1 MALTTLRM
9 QWPLPPEQ
17 GFSYDSFL
25 ALVAAMDLSSYAA
38 REDRNLVLMGGGT
51 VAWDAAG
58 NALSWSAPFQVLSP
72 VAGGLCSVPAGSLT
86 LLPGQIAYLSLIR
99 NPAGNVAASAVAANA
114 VPSDDSA
121 VLLCVR
127 RGAQLYFRNG
137 NVLKDGMGGPLI
149 ENGGSLSTFT
159 SIYSSAPEIVSAAA
173 GAVGDSS
180 AAAPGNHRHHVAT
193 AAPVTA
199 SGATNA
205 EGAGDALARA
215 SHVHRVEIPVARNG
229 SLMGA
234 RPTISLS
241 TEFSIQDNAGADR
254 VDVGLA
260 TTGVV
265 AGTYTNINATVDSK
279 GRIIAIS
286 NGDAGGGGAGGNGS
300 VNPTLILGGS
310 VAFGQELFIN
320 NSSFSYQQNLV
331 APFYSLPFDTTLTK
345 LWGVTAAVGVDLIFR
360 LRNAGGTQLWTTTL
374 TTGGTAFSVSLSLA
388 VPANTPLHFSV
399 EPASGTPTISGVSIY
414 AVGLLS

>member
-1 MALTTLRM
+1 M
-9 QWPLPPEQ
+9 
-17 GFSYDSFL
+17 
-25 ALVAAMDLSSYAA
+25 
-38 REDRNLVLMGGGT
+38 
-51 VAWDAAG
+51 
-58 NALSWSAPFQVLSP
+58 
-72 VAGGLCSVPAGSLT
+72 
-86 LLPGQIAYLSLIR
+86 
-99 NPAGNVAASAVAANA
+99 
-114 VPSDDSA
+114 
-121 VLLCVR
+121 
-127 RGAQLYFRNG
+127 
-137 NVLKDGMGGPLI
+137 
-149 ENGGSLSTFT
+149 
-159 SIYSSAPEIVSAAA
+159 
-173 GAVGDSS
+173 
-180 AAAPGNHRHHVAT
+180 
-193 AAPVTA
+193 
-199 SGATNA
+199 
-205 EGAGDALARA
+205 
-215 SHVHRVEIPVARNG
+215 
-229 SLMGA
+229 
-234 RPTISLS
+234 
-241 TEFSIQDNAGADR
+241 
-254 VDVGLA
+254 
-260 TTGVV
+260 V

-399 EPASGTPTISGVSIY
+399 EPASGTPTISGVFIY